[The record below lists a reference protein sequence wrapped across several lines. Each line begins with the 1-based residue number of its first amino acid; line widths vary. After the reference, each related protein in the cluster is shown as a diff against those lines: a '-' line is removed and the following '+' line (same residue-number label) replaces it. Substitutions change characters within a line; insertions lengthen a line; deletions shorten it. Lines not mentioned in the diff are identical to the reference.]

1 MNIYIVGILIGLIVY
16 LAIGFWAGKKVKSV
30 DDYYV
35 SGRNATTFF
44 ITGTMFAS
52 MLSTNGFMGDAGY
65 AYAGNLTTLFL
76 INTLCACGY
85 IIGPLYFGRYIR
97 RVQANTMPSYFAKRF
112 NSPRIGRLAGIITIF
127 SLTAYLI
134 SVISGTATLMQTLLE
149 LDRVLCLFVAWI
161 FIVAFTI
168 YSGSRGVII
177 VDTTMCI
184 CFLFSTL
191 LVGYFVFENVGGV
204 TNLVS
209 NLAANPNTPQDLLTY
224 HGNTGGGSVFDI
236 MMYGITVGIIWMITV
251 AVSPWQAGRNL
262 MAKNEHVIFR
272 SGVLSAI
279 LTIFFL
285 LFVYVVA
292 ISVILINP
300 NMPNPEQVIIWVAS
314 NESIVPK
321 FIGVFLL
328 TGILSAGL
336 SSATTFLSV
345 VSFSLANDVF
355 DMKFQSEKSQIS
367 FTRYVVFAVS
377 LFALLIASLELAS
390 MRIIAWFAS
399 TIIAASWGYVAFAS
413 VWSKNLNENGAYWA
427 MFGGFVGYLVA
438 KILAQVFGLPFKN
451 FFDPF
456 FVGIFIS
463 VICAMVANSGAK
475 QSKEEFEFVKI
486 LKTIPQSEKSLKDY
500 KIDRAYA
507 YLLMF
512 SGVAITAVLI
522 YFWAYPYAVAS
533 GKF

>member
-1 MNIYIVGILIGLIVY
+1 MNVYIIGILIGLIIY
-16 LAIGFWAGKKVKSV
+16 LSIGFWAGKKVKSV

-97 RVQANTMPSYFAKRF
+97 RVRVNTMPSYFAKRF
-112 NSPRIGRLAGIITIF
+112 NSKRISKLAGIITIF
-127 SLTAYLI
+127 SLSAYLI
-134 SVISGTATLMQTLLE
+134 SVITGTATLMQTLLDF
-149 LDRVLCLFVAWI
+149 DRIYCLFIAWF

-168 YSGSRGVII
+168 YSGSRGVIV

-204 TNLVS
+204 SNLVTNLAI
-209 NLAANPNTPQDLLTY
+209 NENTPKDLLTY
-224 HGNTGGGSVFDI
+224 HGNTGSGSIFDI
-236 MMYGITVGIIWMITV
+236 MMYGFTIGIIWMITV

-300 NMPNPEQVIIWVAS
+300 NMSNPEQVIIWIAS
-314 NESIVPK
+314 NDSIVPK

-355 DMKFQSEKSQIS
+355 DINFKSEKSQIS
-367 FTRYVVFAVS
+367 FTRVVVFFVS
-377 LFALLIASLELAS
+377 LFALLIACLDLAS

-399 TIIAASWGYVAFAS
+399 TIIAASCGVVAFGS
-413 VWSKNLNENGAYWA
+413 VWSKNLNENGAYYA
-427 MFGGFVGYLVA
+427 MFGGFVGYLAA
-438 KILAQVFGLPFKN
+438 KILVEVFGLPLRN

-456 FVGIFIS
+456 FIGIFTS
-463 VICAMVANSGAK
+463 VVFAVLANSKAN
-475 QSKEEFEFVKI
+475 QSEEEIRFIKI
-486 LKTIPQSEKSLKDY
+486 LKTIPQSEIVQKEY
-500 KIDRAYA
+500 KIDKAYA
-507 YLLMF
+507 WLLIL
-512 SGVAITAVLI
+512 SGVAISVVLI

-533 GKF
+533 GEF